1 MEILALKGI
10 SMTLNKM
17 GSIKK
22 RYPFKMLVRRRH
34 RKFTGNNED
43 KEGSYS
49 TTNIPF

>member
-17 GSIKK
+17 GLIKK
-22 RYPFKMLVRRRH
+22 RYPFKMLVRKRH
-34 RKFTGNNED
+34 RKFIRNNGD